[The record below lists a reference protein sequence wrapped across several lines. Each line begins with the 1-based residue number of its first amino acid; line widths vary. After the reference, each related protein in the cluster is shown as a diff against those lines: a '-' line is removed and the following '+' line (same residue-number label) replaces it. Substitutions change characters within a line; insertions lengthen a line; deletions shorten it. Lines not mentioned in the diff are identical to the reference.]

1 MRVIVYHKKNV
12 NADESK
18 NPRLLLSSDI
28 QAFHVCREFLEALRA
43 GKPQAIQE
51 ANQDLAPYFNHIRSA
66 WKENEYYTF

>member
-1 MRVIVYHKKNV
+1 MRRIVYHKQDV
-12 NADESK
+12 NDEESK

-28 QAFHVCREFLEALRA
+28 QAFHVCREFLEALRT
-43 GKPQAIQE
+43 GTQKAIQE